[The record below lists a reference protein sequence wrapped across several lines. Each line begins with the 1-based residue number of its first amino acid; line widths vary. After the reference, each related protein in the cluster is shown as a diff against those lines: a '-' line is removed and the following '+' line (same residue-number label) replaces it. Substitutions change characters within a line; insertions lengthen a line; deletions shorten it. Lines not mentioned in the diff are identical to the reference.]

1 MKTNQIVTPSDQVDV
16 LLPGYIYENYSRF
29 VDFMAKSAQSEER
42 IGFGQDVLQNLQKY
56 RNFDTYKD
64 EIVQF
69 GVLDGTIAADAEEL
83 TLVDGFGFPEENG
96 VLLIG
101 DEVILYRSKIGNTF
115 YDLERGA
122 SGTTV
127 LPTFRSS
134 GTYVQTAAAK
144 HTTGVQ
150 VTNISVLFLVAML
163 ENIHKSFAP
172 NLESDRINS
181 QINRSNLLQNIR
193 DFFASKGS
201 KLGIQSLFK
210 ILFGVTDV
218 EVSYPGDR
226 MIVPSKSSFVE
237 NTILRVTPFPKV
249 LSDPSKSLLKLP

>member
-1 MKTNQIVTPSDQVDV
+1 MYSSLGTSMRTIVVSLTSWR
-16 LLPGYIYENYSRF
+16 SRLR
-29 VDFMAKSAQSEER
+29 VRSR

-115 YDLERGA
+115 YDLERTSIGYHRP
-122 SGTTV
+122 
-127 LPTFRSS
+127 PTFRSS

-144 HTTGVQ
+144 DTTGVQ
-150 VTNISVLFLVAML
+150 VTNISVLFLV
-163 ENIHKSFAP
+163 
-172 NLESDRINS
+172 
-181 QINRSNLLQNIR
+181 
-193 DFFASKGS
+193 
-201 KLGIQSLFK
+201 
-210 ILFGVTDV
+210 
-218 EVSYPGDR
+218 
-226 MIVPSKSSFVE
+226 
-237 NTILRVTPFPKV
+237 
-249 LSDPSKSLLKLP
+249 